1 MTFSGPTEK
10 LCFSVLGG
18 LAGTF
23 SFPTELALDKVFS
36 VPKGLS
42 VVQKEHHFI
51 VSDSLAVDLISRN
64 SICRH

>member
-1 MTFSGPTEK
+1 MNTIIYRKSDYWRVTFSGPTEK

-23 SFPTELALDKVFS
+23 SFPTELALVKVFS

-42 VVQKEHHFI
+42 VVQKEHHF
-51 VSDSLAVDLISRN
+51 
-64 SICRH
+64 